1 MRKVLI
7 PGFLMFATAA
17 QAEDMGNRA
26 YPVNLPPDHRRDMA
40 TPLPPVYLPWS
51 KGELIGDTMGRWLGM
66 RGGKLDVF
74 DQTLAFM
81 GEDGPVLSGTI
92 RKNAAEIQ
100 LRWHPGE

>member
-7 PGFLMFATAA
+7 PAFLMLATAA

-26 YPVNLPPDHRRDMA
+26 YPVNLPPDHRRVMA
-40 TPLPPVYLPWS
+40 TPLPPVYMPWS
-51 KGELIGDTMGRWLGM
+51 KGELIGDRMGRWLGV
-66 RGGKLDVF
+66 RDGKMDVF
-74 DQTLAFM
+74 DQDLTLM
-81 GEDGPVLSGTI
+81 GEDGPVLCGTI